1 MAYVKNIGLN
11 EETYN
16 IKDAEAKTYTDALFQ
31 DAKDYADD
39 LLQDAKDYTDEELA
53 KWRIVHYTDEKNNE
67 IITDEFIGILRT
79 YFKKRTK
86 TEEGQIV
93 NTFTYGTNA
102 TALDSDYYVGST
114 NIDCSSYVGLG
125 LRGISFDRSPYG
137 PLNTE
142 DVPGDSEPVE
152 DPIEGDDP
160 QDGSGTGRYMQ
171 RNAAYIWS
179 INPGLTLISPTGDSR
194 QTPTPVRNSGQLAE
208 YFVRQGR
215 VIYANPDPLGHPDP
229 NEKFENVEK
238 GDLVFYSKPRFIDGQ
253 GYDEAGGYKNKNRF
267 WNISHVAAVANKYV
281 ATGPVADAGYP
292 YKHTTFEVST
302 PGHIVLNRSIEKI
315 HRSQGGNYNY
325 PDQKYISLIV
335 RPNFGTIT
343 HNEKP
348 NYELIRDEITDI
360 SSLYAS
366 GTYYLTS
373 NITAGLPANIQSGSF
388 YVLNIVQTANKWGEP
403 YSIIQ
408 TLTHTR
414 TGREYRRVQYCYSND
429 YKPDP
434 EAWSDWRE
442 TNINISN
449 GYIDTDEYDLD
460 YLYTPGR
467 FILATRI
474 TGGLPYGETG
484 HTYQTV
490 EVQANYTIGGD
501 LISLKQIFTDTQAGR
516 ICFRTQNCYQTPPTI
531 IGWTHWKEITAEDI
545 QNGIL

>member
-1 MAYVKNIGLN
+1 MAYVSNIGLN

-16 IKDAEAKTYTDALFQ
+16 IKDAAAKAYSDALF
-31 DAKDYADD
+31 DAAKDYSDAN
-39 LLQDAKDYTDEELA
+39 LQEAKDYTDDELSKFRA
-53 KWRIVHYTDEKNNE
+53 IHYTDEKNNE
-67 IITDEFIGILRT
+67 ILVDEFIGILRT

-86 TEEGQIV
+86 VEEGETV
-93 NTFTYGTNA
+93 NVFTYGTTA
-102 TALDSDYYVGST
+102 TALDNDYFVGST
-114 NIDCSSYVGLG
+114 NIDCSSYIGLG
-125 LRGISFDRSPYG
+125 LRGISFDNSPYG

-142 DVPGDSEPVE
+142 DVPGDSDPVE

-171 RNAAYIWS
+171 RNAGYKWS
-179 INPGLTLISPTGDSR
+179 INPGLSLISPTGDSR

-215 VIYANPDPLGHPDP
+215 VIYANPDPLAHPDTS
-229 NEKFENVEK
+229 EKFENVEK

-253 GYDEAGGYKNKNRF
+253 GYDEEGGYKNKNRF

-281 ATGPVADAGYP
+281 ATGVVAAAGYP

-335 RPNFGTIT
+335 RPNFGTIS
-343 HNEKP
+343 HGEQP
-348 NYELIRDEITDI
+348 NYALNQDDITNLNEVYAGGTWYL
-360 SSLYAS
+360 SSS
-366 GTYYLTS
+366 VVT
-373 NITAGLPANIQSGSF
+373 GLPHNIQTGQF
-388 YVLNIVQTANKWGEP
+388 YVLTVTQTANKWGEP

-429 YKPDP
+429 YQPDP
-434 EAWSDWRE
+434 NAWSEWRD
-442 TNINISN
+442 TAISLSN
-449 GYIDTDEYDLD
+449 GYVDTEEYDLD
-460 YLYTPGR
+460 YIYRPGR
-467 FILATRI
+467 YILATRI

-484 HTYQTV
+484 HTYQTLEV
-490 EVQANYTIGGD
+490 EANYTIGYE
-501 LISLKQIFTDTQAGR
+501 LMSLKQVFTDTQAGR
-516 ICFRTQNCYQTPPTI
+516 ICFRTQNCYQHPPNI
-531 IGWTHWKEITAEDI
+531 VDWTAWKEIKTEVLD
-545 QNGIL
+545 NGI